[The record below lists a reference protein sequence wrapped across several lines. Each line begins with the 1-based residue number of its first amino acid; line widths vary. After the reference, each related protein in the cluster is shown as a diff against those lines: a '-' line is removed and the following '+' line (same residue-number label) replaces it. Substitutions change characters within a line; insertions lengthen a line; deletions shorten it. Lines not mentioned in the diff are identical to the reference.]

1 MRYVIATQDSAG
13 ARRPLLGALLGAVLD
28 ALLDNLRP
36 VAVILVAG
44 AGASAGVWWVAEL
57 GRFWA

>member
-1 MRYVIATQDSAG
+1 MQYATATQDSAG
-13 ARRPLLGALLGAVLD
+13 ARRPLMD
-28 ALLDNLRP
+28 ALLHILRP

>member
-1 MRYVIATQDSAG
+1 MQYVIATQDSAG
-13 ARRPLLGALLGAVLD
+13 ARRPLMD
-28 ALLDNLRP
+28 ALLDILRLDLLRP

>member
-1 MRYVIATQDSAG
+1 MQYVIATQDSAG
-13 ARRPLLGALLGAVLD
+13 ARCPLLG

-36 VAVILVAG
+36 VAVILVAA
-44 AGASAGVWWVAEL
+44 AGASVGVWWVAEL

>member
-1 MRYVIATQDSAG
+1 MQYVIATQDSAG
-13 ARRPLLGALLGAVLD
+13 ARCPLLGALLGSVLD
-28 ALLDNLRP
+28 ILRP
-36 VAVILVAG
+36 IAVILVAG

>member
-1 MRYVIATQDSAG
+1 MQYATATQDSAG
-13 ARRPLLGALLGAVLD
+13 ARRPLMD
-28 ALLDNLRP
+28 ALLHILRP
-36 VAVILVAG
+36 VAVILV

>member
-1 MRYVIATQDSAG
+1 MQYVIATQDSAG
-13 ARRPLLGALLGAVLD
+13 ARRPLLGAVLD
-28 ALLDNLRP
+28 ILRPNILCP

>member
-1 MRYVIATQDSAG
+1 MQSVIATQDNAG
-13 ARRPLLGALLGAVLD
+13 ARRPLLDAVLD
-28 ALLDNLRP
+28 NLRLDNLRP

>member
-1 MRYVIATQDSAG
+1 MQSVIATQDNAG
-13 ARRPLLGALLGAVLD
+13 ARRPLLGALLDNLR
-28 ALLDNLRP
+28 LDNLRP

>member
-1 MRYVIATQDSAG
+1 MQYVIATQSSAG
-13 ARRPLLGALLGAVLD
+13 ARRPLMDALLGTLRLD
-28 ALLDNLRP
+28 ILGS
-36 VAVILVAG
+36 VAVVLVVG